1 MSINIDVQG
10 NTTPLERDVQ
20 NAVRRINRTGGIK
33 IRIDEKGVTQPLGNM
48 RRSADEFTK
57 SLEASN
63 ARVLAFGASVGIIN
77 AVSEAFKGLVTSTMK
92 VEKNLTDINVVM
104 GLTNKQLDKFGGGLF
119 KVAKETGAGFDA
131 ASEAAT
137 EFARQGLSVNETLK
151 RTKDALILTRLT
163 GMKAADSVK
172 SLTAAMNTF
181 KGEIADS
188 TALVSKFAA
197 VDVKFAVSAEDFA
210 QAIARSG
217 QAARDAGVDI
227 NQLIG
232 LVTAA
237 QERTARGGAVIGNSF
252 KTIFTRVQRS
262 STLNE
267 LENIGIAVRDLQG
280 NTMPAIKILESLA
293 KKYDHLNDAQRA
305 YISQN
310 VAGVFQVNILKAAL
324 ADLGKANSVTAQA
337 TQIAANA
344 TDESS
349 KKNEQ
354 LRQTMSALAGETGVA
369 VQQLA
374 KVIGDIALAPGIN
387 KVLDGIKGLAEGATN
402 LLGDGESQGSTFAK
416 GLLKGIGNI
425 ITGPGL
431 VIFGA
436 LFTKLFVNAAKYAT
450 SSLSS
455 LLNMNKA
462 ASARKSVEQ
471 SLMQVLTQNAAL
483 QEQMLRTDIS
493 RVDKEKMIL
502 SIIKQQTAEAT
513 RLSSVTRS
521 MVPGLMRGGVGANL
535 SYSKPR
541 RAFGFVPNFANGG
554 DEKQMARAGGY
565 APGHLKSM
573 NIPGEG
579 GVVYNSSETVKNFPG
594 MSQPAIMPPASSKA
608 GENYKKVFGA
618 THGFDPYAANGF
630 VPNFAFNMA
639 SWLSNPT
646 NRISKAM
653 KSYKGL
659 SSSEQKDLANWSS
672 TPEAKRL
679 ITDSG
684 LGMISGANMIKAYMA
699 KQRAS
704 KGYAMLV
711 PPEGY
716 SAPVS
721 FFGKGKNQ
729 ISWPVYGLQKKAG
742 LDEPN
747 LSKRMRRSFAD
758 SGAAYATKIG
768 KLVENPD
775 VPVSAARFWKAYKS
789 DKAGGASGAYNAAVG
804 AVFETAVNTALKLAA
819 TQQDPAKGDFDVRNA
834 DIGKLSKVFDFR
846 GGVPKFTLADYK
858 NNSSSPG
865 NRKSFYNKILK
876 EQAYEDRFGVRK
888 QNKAFGYIPNFASN
902 PLSDA
907 IEREKGAGVP
917 VSQIRV
923 GSHRRLQN
931 QGNPMGI
938 GVTNTK
944 DEPNGLKDVFGA
956 SGFVPN
962 YAALPTISSKDISP
976 IDNPL
981 ARERAKQFN
990 DLIAR
995 TVDKYKKGLI
1005 TKEELNRRTGRLSSM
1020 YKLNADATQKVTT
1033 GVTNSIGPITRLNH
1047 QRNRLVQ
1054 TYNQSQFAAGIGG
1067 KGAGF
1072 MGGMGRFQSGEGK
1085 GLAAGLGRGMTG
1097 MGGMG
1102 MMMGLGMGAGFL
1114 QESNPNAAG
1123 MMNGASMGMS
1133 VGMMLGP
1140 LGMVAGGAIGGLM
1153 GLMNASKKA
1162 EEAMEE
1168 LRKKNAEL
1176 AKQSQERSAQ
1186 MRDQALLNNINS
1198 ALSVSKQA
1206 FSGTASAISGQQFS
1220 FGAGNFISGDELF
1233 KGNLPFGT
1241 APLHSLKTLAGGG
1254 SNQIQGSGTNFF
1266 KNLNLG
1272 NQQASREKLFTGDA
1286 AFKQIYKRMLLDNI
1300 PGGNAPMSNIIT
1312 GTESLEE
1319 LEQIVGDQELIRG
1332 LSTKAHVDLD
1342 RMRTNAIAGALERG
1356 SVSKTVPFQ
1365 YRDQNIQRQIDFQKG
1380 RMQPTATGT
1389 NKRNAGQKTEAPTQE
1404 TIDDA
1409 NKQIEKLREQLYKT
1423 SQATISGVELAAV
1436 MRATN
1441 IEQVSSSSR
1450 EKLQLVDDEDLNKFK
1465 NAQKDQFMLQLASA
1479 KEQSRIFIK
1488 SLDYQNIELEI
1499 RRQLNENLRTTSE
1512 NYKKQAN
1519 AAQRLSSIMGS
1530 NQTAVGLG
1538 AERIASRRRDINQT
1552 KESGLLNA
1560 DATFRSNIFKSIKG
1574 DSVAAQQFKNLFGV
1588 DVGLDKQIQ
1597 NIETRLAGANTQS
1610 EKTELQK
1617 RLATLMNN
1625 RELSGSAYSK
1635 LTGEG
1640 KVFKNDKQAKYFSD
1654 EVKKIGIDRALATL
1668 TDEQLLAIAN
1678 TESLINSNEALAK
1691 VLRNHITARKNARTE
1706 VEKTAEFEEDQL
1718 KHTERIQKLLD
1729 QGVDARR
1736 KASEQLALDTKQF
1749 DIQNQQAEKALE
1761 IAKLRRQVAQG
1772 PGFIGLGAQTSN
1784 QVSDIAAS
1792 GAIRRNS
1799 MIQQENFAARQFGI
1813 DQGELQDKRRILMS
1827 ERRRTDSKS
1836 DEFQN
1841 LTIEIN
1847 RLGELIKLREDERK
1861 AQVAAHKENLSFL
1874 DEEIQK
1880 TQQILQD
1887 RLAMRQGAD
1896 AFSNGLNNAMA
1907 KMTEESREFKYNLG
1921 EAIPNAFANSMSNA
1935 MTNSIRQGKDLG
1947 DTLQDAAINFLSTI
1961 NQMFAQQ
1968 MARNL
1973 TQSIFGTGINTSQIK
1988 YRGGLVRRNKGGLVP
2003 GLVTNGE
2010 YRMNPKAVSKYGV
2023 SMMDA
2028 VNAGHLPRRNE
2039 GGGMSFGQATAGFL
2053 GSMFASKLFG
2063 KKEKKQ
2069 HVARQKDRFE
2079 TDGAFKKHNMSAYY
2093 MQNSDRVSA
2102 YVEDL
2107 RAQKRAQEQAWIQK
2121 QEKRAQLG
2129 RQVVSFIGNFAAQKM
2144 HNKFSKPGG
2153 LFDRADKAMGLGKYV
2168 THADGTSGYM
2178 SPLGNFQTDD
2188 FAVHGGGKSKNW
2200 YSSSFLQEQGMGNVK
2215 DYSPTAGAQQP
2226 RISRYGEQIGGFF
2239 SGMAKKVSRKDK
2251 NKNSGGPVSGES
2263 GIDRIPAMLSEG
2275 EYVIRADAARKIGRP
2290 ALEQINSGRYNTGG
2304 IVASNSAGTSA
2315 QDSGGSMS
2323 NNISITVN
2331 VSDSGTSESKEKEGS
2346 NDKKDKMDKMS
2357 ARIKDQVVTVIKEE
2371 SRPGG
2376 LLDKGG
2382 NQ

>member
-20 NAVRRINRTGGIK
+20 AAVKRINRTGGIK

-181 KGEIADS
+181 KGEISDS

-337 TQIAANA
+337 TQIAASA

-374 KVIGDIALAPGIN
+374 KTIGDIALAPGIN
-387 KVLDGIKGLAEGATN
+387 KVLDGIKGLADGATS
-402 LLGDGESQGSTFAK
+402 LLGDGESQGNTFAK

-450 SSLSS
+450 SSLGS

-462 ASARKSVEQ
+462 AAARKSVEQ
-471 SLMQVLTQNAAL
+471 SLMQVLTQNAAI
-483 QEQMLRTDIS
+483 QEQMLRTDMS
-493 RVDKEKMIL
+493 RADKERMIL
-502 SIIKQQTAEAT
+502 NLIKQQTVEAAK
-513 RLSSVTRS
+513 LSSITRS
-521 MVPGLMRGGVGANL
+521 MAPGLMRSGVGGNL
-535 SYSKPR
+535 SYSRPGR
-541 RAFGFVPNFANGG
+541 RAYGFVPNFAEGG
-554 DEKQMARAGGY
+554 DEKQMAREGGY

-579 GVVYNSSETVKNFPG
+579 GVIYNSSETVKNFPG
-594 MSQPAIMPPASSKA
+594 LSQPAIMPPVSSKA

-630 VPNFAFNMA
+630 VPNFSVF
-639 SWLSNPT
+639 T
-646 NRISKAM
+646 NRWIKDNA
-653 KSYKGL
+653 KSLKGVN
-659 SSSEQKDLANWSS
+659 QKDLMRFEKNQSS
-672 TPEAKRL
+672 K
-679 ITDSG
+679 IMSG
-684 LGMISGANMIKAYMA
+684 NELNKVGASNVLKSYLA
-699 KQRAS
+699 KQQMN
-704 KGYAMLV
+704 KKYAMFV

-716 SAPVS
+716 KSPVS
-721 FFGKGKNQ
+721 FYKDNKGPQ
-729 ISWPVYGLQKKAG
+729 VSWPVYGLKPKLG
-742 LDEPN
+742 LKDPN
-747 LSKRMRRSFAD
+747 LSQMLERSFKDAG
-758 SGAAYATKIG
+758 SKYASKIYSMI
-768 KLVENPD
+768 ENPD
-775 VPVSAARFWKAYKS
+775 GKVSQGQFWSKYKS
-789 DKAGGASGAYNAAVG
+789 DKAGGNMGAYNSAVG
-804 AVFETAVNTALKLAA
+804 AVFETAVNAA
-819 TQQDPAKGDFDVRNA
+819 MSYAGKVPDGQADFDVRGA
-834 DIGKLSKVFDFR
+834 DKNKLSKIFNMSGAGLGAFR
-846 GGVPKFTLADYK
+846 LGDYK
-858 NNSSSPG
+858 NNSSTVG
-865 NRKSFYNKILK
+865 NRKSFYGKIAKQEQFLK
-876 EQAYEDRFGVRK
+876 K
-888 QNKAFGYIPNFASN
+888 NKAFGHIPNFASN
-902 PLSDA
+902 ALTDA

-923 GSHRRLQN
+923 GSHKRLQN

-944 DEPNGLKDVFGA
+944 DEPNGLSDVFKGK
-956 SGFVPN
+956 GFVPN
-962 YAALPTISSKDISP
+962 YSMGGSALAYLKSYTGEGLAALEEKASKSAGELGKIQSNLKTLPKELKEYSKEQKQLKKECKKAYKEHQKGNITQQQLNESTKRLKDSQNKSKSAQQRLDSSRRKLSGAIDQSAKDQK
-976 IDNPL
+976 N
-981 ARERAKQFN
+981 AKNSEVRSGRSAAAGMGAMFAASM
-990 DLIAR
+990 IA
-995 TVDKYKKGLI
+995 GQI
-1005 TKEELNRRTGRLSSM
+1005 TE
-1020 YKLNADATQKVTT
+1020 NADAT
-1033 GVTNSIGPITRLNH
+1033 N
-1047 QRNRLVQ
+1047 
-1054 TYNQSQFAAGIGG
+1054 
-1067 KGAGF
+1067 KGAHG
-1072 MGGMGRFQSGEGK
+1072 
-1085 GLAAGLGRGMTG
+1085 A
-1097 MGGMG
+1097 
-1102 MMMGLGMGAGFL
+1102 AGFL
-1114 QESNPNAAG
+1114 T
-1123 MMNGASMGMS
+1123 GASTGAMMGS
-1133 VGMMLGP
+1133 FLGP
-1140 LGMVAGGAIGGLM
+1140 AGIAIGGLVG
-1153 GLMNASKKA
+1153 GLAGMTSGINAANKAKA
-1162 EEAMEE
+1162 EETKAVKEAAEAARKNTEAFNRNSFAQTLGKAAANNTNLLNLSNAAGGTSEMLSKYNSKTNINVATGLATGPSGNVFSADSMGISDLAEASARDKKIFKGMSLADSIEKLDMTAAGKGDEDFNERLSKAYGMDGVKSQFFADATQHAQNPTAKSMSDLKKKYKGQGIDESLRDLEVRSKGAFDMSPNEETRKNRRAFAMNHSLPDFLKGLKKSQNVDLSGYAQQNQDRLISSLFTTGGEAS
-1168 LRKKNAEL
+1168 KVHDVNIQKGSGKNAETL
-1176 AKQSQERSAQ
+1176 KKKLTGSEIADLHNLGAKSKTAQ
-1186 MRDQALLNNINS
+1186 NLG
-1198 ALSVSKQA
+1198 LSDEDVKNFKEENKKAILQQLQVSKEQTENYIKTLNFQKVELQIRHQLNKTLQEQA
-1206 FSGTASAISGQQFS
+1206 HSSRELSNKNKALTAIMGQNLTAAGRQRMQTAEDSMQIDSVRDKASATANANFKSSIFKAISGDTVASSSFRTV
-1220 FGAGNFISGDELF
+1220 FGADRDKDGNIKFKEGIARESGLENVLGKKTFAKFAD
-1233 KGNLPFGT
+1233 T
-1241 APLHSLKTLAGGG
+1241 ANKKSV
-1254 SNQIQGSGTNFF
+1254 
-1266 KNLNLG
+1266 
-1272 NQQASREKLFTGDA
+1272 ED
-1286 AFKQIYKRMLLDNI
+1286 
-1300 PGGNAPMSNIIT
+1300 
-1312 GTESLEE
+1312 
-1319 LEQIVGDQELIRG
+1319 
-1332 LSTKAHVDLD
+1332 
-1342 RMRTNAIAGALERG
+1342 AIAGLDNAKLESMLNPKDNQTDLFANNEGLR
-1356 SVSKTVPFQ
+1356 STMEKILQARENSLEL
-1365 YRDQNIQRQIDFQKG
+1365 
-1380 RMQPTATGT
+1380 
-1389 NKRNAGQKTEAPTQE
+1389 AGLEHTEAT
-1404 TIDDA
+1404 
-1409 NKQIEKLREQLYKT
+1409 EQLDIMEKIK
-1423 SQATISGVELAAV
+1423 SSLAFQEDE
-1436 MRATN
+1436 RK
-1441 IEQVSSSSR
+1441 
-1450 EKLQLVDDEDLNKFK
+1450 KLSER
-1465 NAQKDQFMLQLASA
+1465 LAS
-1479 KEQSRIFIK
+1479 
-1488 SLDYQNIELEI
+1488 DN
-1499 RRQLNENLRTTSE
+1499 
-1512 NYKKQAN
+1512 
-1519 AAQRLSSIMGS
+1519 
-1530 NQTAVGLG
+1530 
-1538 AERIASRRRDINQT
+1538 
-1552 KESGLLNA
+1552 
-1560 DATFRSNIFKSIKG
+1560 
-1574 DSVAAQQFKNLFGV
+1574 
-1588 DVGLDKQIQ
+1588 
-1597 NIETRLAGANTQS
+1597 
-1610 EKTELQK
+1610 
-1617 RLATLMNN
+1617 
-1625 RELSGSAYSK
+1625 K
-1635 LTGEG
+1635 L
-1640 KVFKNDKQAKYFSD
+1640 
-1654 EVKKIGIDRALATL
+1654 
-1668 TDEQLLAIAN
+1668 
-1678 TESLINSNEALAK
+1678 
-1691 VLRNHITARKNARTE
+1691 
-1706 VEKTAEFEEDQL
+1706 
-1718 KHTERIQKLLD
+1718 
-1729 QGVDARR
+1729 
-1736 KASEQLALDTKQF
+1736 F
-1749 DIQNQQAEKALE
+1749 DIQNQQAQKGLE
-1761 IAKLRRQVAQG
+1761 IAKLRRQASQG
-1772 PGFIGLGAQTSN
+1772 PGFISLGTQTSN
-1784 QVSDIAAS
+1784 EVSDIAAS

-1799 MIQQENFAARQFGI
+1799 MIQQEGFAARQFGI

-1827 ERRRTDSKS
+1827 ERRGVESDSPEAQGMTK
-1836 DEFQN
+1836 
-1841 LTIEIN
+1841 EIN
-1847 RLGELIKLREDERK
+1847 RLGELIKLREDERS
-1861 AQVAAHKENLSFL
+1861 AQAAAHTENLSFL

-1887 RLAMRQGAD
+1887 RLAMRQGAG

-2053 GSMFASKLFG
+2053 GSMAASKLFG
-2063 KKEKKQ
+2063 KKEEKQ
-2069 HVARQKDRFE
+2069 HVARQKDQFE
-2079 TDGAFKKHNMSAYY
+2079 TDGAFKKHNMSAHY
-2093 MQNSDRVSA
+2093 MQNNDRVGA

-2107 RAQKRAQEQAWIQK
+2107 RAQKKAHEQAWIQK
-2121 QEKRAQLG
+2121 MEKRAQLG
-2129 RQVVSFIGNFAAQKM
+2129 RQVVSFVGNFAAGKL
-2144 HNKFSKPGG
+2144 HNKFSKAGG
-2153 LFDRADKAMGLGKYV
+2153 LFDRGDKAMGLGKMV
-2168 THADGTSGYM
+2168 DGPAGSGYM
-2178 SPLGNFQTDD
+2178 SPLGNLQLDD
-2188 FAVHGGGKSKNW
+2188 ASQMHGSLVGKGTGNNQDWFSKSMLESNGIN
-2200 YSSSFLQEQGMGNVK
+2200 YGTTK
-2215 DYSPTAGAQQP
+2215 DYKPLAGAKQP
-2226 RISRYGEQIGGFF
+2226 RITALGDRISEMTSKYTR
-2239 SGMAKKVSRKDK
+2239 K
-2251 NKNSGGPVSGES
+2251 NKNSGGAVSGES

-2304 IVASNSAGTSA
+2304 IVASNSAGTSG

-2331 VSDSGTSESKEKEGS
+2331 VSDSGGTSESKEKEGS

>member
-20 NAVRRINRTGGIK
+20 AAVKRINRTGGIK

-181 KGEIADS
+181 KGEISDS

-337 TQIAANA
+337 TQIAASA

-374 KVIGDIALAPGIN
+374 KTIGDIALAPGIN
-387 KVLDGIKGLAEGATN
+387 KVLDGIKGLADGATN

-450 SSLSS
+450 SSLAS

-471 SLMQVLTQNAAL
+471 SLMQVLTQNAAI
-483 QEQMLRTDIS
+483 QEQMLRTDMS
-493 RVDKEKMIL
+493 RADKERMIL
-502 SIIKQQTAEAT
+502 NLIKQQTVEAT
-513 RLSSVTRS
+513 KLSSITRS
-521 MVPGLMRGGVGANL
+521 MAPGLMRSGVGGNL

-594 MSQPAIMPPASSKA
+594 LSQPAIMPPVSSKA

-630 VPNFAFNMA
+630 VPNFSVFTKRWMQDNA
-639 SWLSNPT
+639 
-646 NRISKAM
+646 
-653 KSYKGL
+653 KSLKGVN
-659 SSSEQKDLANWSS
+659 QKDLMGFEKNQSS
-672 TPEAKRL
+672 RIMSGNELNKVGASNVLKTYFAK
-679 ITDSG
+679 
-684 LGMISGANMIKAYMA
+684 
-699 KQRAS
+699 KQMN
-704 KGYAMLV
+704 KKYAMFV

-716 SAPVS
+716 KSPVS
-721 FFGKGKNQ
+721 FYKDGKKPQ
-729 ISWPVYGLQKKAG
+729 VSWPVYGLKPKLG
-742 LDEPN
+742 LKDPD
-747 LSKRMRRSFAD
+747 LSQMLERSFKDAG
-758 SGAAYATKIG
+758 SKYASKIYSMI
-768 KLVENPD
+768 ENPD
-775 VPVSAARFWKAYKS
+775 GKVSQGQFWNKYKS
-789 DKAGGASGAYNAAVG
+789 DKAGGNMGAYNSAVG
-804 AVFETAVNTALKLAA
+804 AVFETAVNAA
-819 TQQDPAKGDFDVRNA
+819 MNYAAKVPDGQADFDVRGA
-834 DIGKLSKVFDFR
+834 DKNKLSKIFNMSGAGLGDFR
-846 GGVPKFTLADYK
+846 LGDYK
-858 NNSSSPG
+858 NNSSSVG
-865 NRKSFYNKILK
+865 NRRSFYGKI
-876 EQAYEDRFGVRK
+876 AK
-888 QNKAFGYIPNFASN
+888 QEKFKPTAKRAFGHIPNFASN

-944 DEPNGLKDVFGA
+944 DEPNGLADVFKAG
-956 SGFVPN
+956 GFVPN
-962 YAALPTISSKDISP
+962 FAIGDFITQMGRDPEETKKIQAINKKLLKKKEAQEKAIQGHTKTIDKLK
-976 IDNPL
+976 NKNNL
-981 ARERAKQFN
+981 TAREAAKLSNAQKLLSN
-990 DLIAR
+990 TTKKLDQTNHKLIAASKAAATTTSR
-995 TVDKYKKGLI
+995 MGKAGAFI
-1005 TKEELNRRTGRLSSM
+1005 GRNSTGAGVGALFAADMIAGQISA
-1020 YKLNADATQKVTT
+1020 NADATDKGAQGAAGFMTGATT
-1033 GVTNSIGPITRLNH
+1033 GAMMGQFLGPWGAIAGGVIGGFAGLKSGVDSARKAKEEETKAVKEAAEAARKNTEAFNRNSFSQTLGKAAANNTNLLNLSNSAGGTSAMLSKYNSKTNINVATGLATGPSGNVFSADSMGISDLAGASARDKSIFEGMSIADSIEKLDMTAAGKGNADFNERLSKAYGMDG
-1047 QRNRLVQ
+1047 V
-1054 TYNQSQFAAGIGG
+1054 QSQFFEDATQHAQNPTATNMSKLKEKYKGKGIDKNLRELESAGKDYFYTAPSYVPEGNRERVESSRRGGAKTRLADFLKKTKDQGDVDLRGFAQQNQDRLISSLFTTGGEASKVHDMQIQRGSGENAEILKKKLTGSEIADLHNLGTKSKTAQDLGLSDDDVKNFKEENKKAISQQLQISKEQTENYIKTLNFQKVELQIRHQLNKTLQEQAHSSRVLSNKNKALTAIMGQNLTAAGRQRMQTAEDSMQIDTARD
-1067 KGAGF
+1067 KAG
-1072 MGGMGRFQSGEGK
+1072 
-1085 GLAAGLGRGMTG
+1085 
-1097 MGGMG
+1097 
-1102 MMMGLGMGAGFL
+1102 
-1114 QESNPNAAG
+1114 
-1123 MMNGASMGMS
+1123 
-1133 VGMMLGP
+1133 V
-1140 LGMVAGGAIGGLM
+1140 
-1153 GLMNASKKA
+1153 
-1162 EEAMEE
+1162 
-1168 LRKKNAEL
+1168 
-1176 AKQSQERSAQ
+1176 
-1186 MRDQALLNNINS
+1186 
-1198 ALSVSKQA
+1198 
-1206 FSGTASAISGQQFS
+1206 TADANFKSSIFKAISGDTVASSSFRTV
-1220 FGAGNFISGDELF
+1220 FGADRDKDGNI
-1233 KGNLPFGT
+1233 
-1241 APLHSLKTLAGGG
+1241 
-1254 SNQIQGSGTNFF
+1254 
-1266 KNLNLG
+1266 
-1272 NQQASREKLFTGDA
+1272 
-1286 AFKQIYKRMLLDNI
+1286 
-1300 PGGNAPMSNIIT
+1300 
-1312 GTESLEE
+1312 
-1319 LEQIVGDQELIRG
+1319 
-1332 LSTKAHVDLD
+1332 
-1342 RMRTNAIAGALERG
+1342 
-1356 SVSKTVPFQ
+1356 
-1365 YRDQNIQRQIDFQKG
+1365 
-1380 RMQPTATGT
+1380 
-1389 NKRNAGQKTEAPTQE
+1389 
-1404 TIDDA
+1404 
-1409 NKQIEKLREQLYKT
+1409 
-1423 SQATISGVELAAV
+1423 
-1436 MRATN
+1436 
-1441 IEQVSSSSR
+1441 
-1450 EKLQLVDDEDLNKFK
+1450 KFK
-1465 NAQKDQFMLQLASA
+1465 KGKA
-1479 KEQSRIFIK
+1479 R
-1488 SLDYQNIELEI
+1488 
-1499 RRQLNENLRTTSE
+1499 
-1512 NYKKQAN
+1512 
-1519 AAQRLSSIMGS
+1519 
-1530 NQTAVGLG
+1530 
-1538 AERIASRRRDINQT
+1538 
-1552 KESGLLNA
+1552 ESGLENVLGKKTFAKFADTAKNKSVEDAIAELKSGKLQEMLNPKEEET
-1560 DATFRSNIFKSIKG
+1560 DLFRNNEGLRSTIEKILQARENSLSLAKSEHKNAKAQLEMMDKIKSSLASQE
-1574 DSVAAQQFKNLFGV
+1574 DERRKLS
-1588 DVGLDKQIQ
+1588 
-1597 NIETRLAGANTQS
+1597 ERLAADN
-1610 EKTELQK
+1610 
-1617 RLATLMNN
+1617 
-1625 RELSGSAYSK
+1625 K
-1635 LTGEG
+1635 L
-1640 KVFKNDKQAKYFSD
+1640 
-1654 EVKKIGIDRALATL
+1654 
-1668 TDEQLLAIAN
+1668 
-1678 TESLINSNEALAK
+1678 
-1691 VLRNHITARKNARTE
+1691 
-1706 VEKTAEFEEDQL
+1706 
-1718 KHTERIQKLLD
+1718 
-1729 QGVDARR
+1729 
-1736 KASEQLALDTKQF
+1736 F
-1749 DIQNQQAEKALE
+1749 DIQNQQAQKGLE
-1761 IAKLRRQVAQG
+1761 IAKLRRQASQG
-1772 PGFIGLGAQTSN
+1772 PGFISLGTQTSN
-1784 QVSDIAAS
+1784 EVSDIAAS

-1799 MIQQENFAARQFGI
+1799 MIQQEGFAARQFDI
-1813 DQGELQDKRRILMS
+1813 DQGELNDRMVALQS
-1827 ERRRTDSKS
+1827 EGGSTEEIDRLN
-1836 DEFQN
+1836 N
-1841 LTIEIN
+1841 LIQ
-1847 RLGELIKLREDERK
+1847 LRQEERNAK
-1861 AQVAAHKENLSFL
+1861 AAAHTENLRFL

-2053 GSMFASKLFG
+2053 GSMAASKLFG
-2063 KKEKKQ
+2063 KKEEKQ
-2069 HVARQKDRFE
+2069 HVARQKDQFE
-2079 TDGAFKKHNMSAYY
+2079 TDGAFKKHNMSSYY
-2093 MQNSDRVSA
+2093 MQNNDRVGA

-2107 RAQKRAQEQAWIQK
+2107 RAQKKAHEQAWIQK
-2121 QEKRAQLG
+2121 MEKRAQLG
-2129 RQVVSFIGNFAAQKM
+2129 RQVTTFIGNFAAQKM
-2144 HNKFSKPGG
+2144 HNKFSQAGG
-2153 LFDRADKAMGLGKYV
+2153 LFDRGDKAMGLGKMV
-2168 THADGTSGYM
+2168 DGPAGSGYM
-2178 SPLGNFQTDD
+2178 SPLGNLQLDD
-2188 FAVHGGGKSKNW
+2188 ASLMHGSLVGKGTGKNQDWFSKSMLESNSIN
-2200 YSSSFLQEQGMGNVK
+2200 YGTTK
-2215 DYSPTAGAQQP
+2215 DYAPLAGAKQP
-2226 RISRYGEQIGGFF
+2226 RITALGDRISEMTSKYTR
-2239 SGMAKKVSRKDK
+2239 KK
-2251 NKNSGGPVSGES
+2251 KNSGGAVSGES

-2331 VSDSGTSESKEKEGS
+2331 VSDSGGTSESKEKEGS

>member
-20 NAVRRINRTGGIK
+20 AAVKRINRTGGIK

-181 KGEIADS
+181 KGEISDS

-344 TDESS
+344 TDESN
-349 KKNEQ
+349 KKNED
-354 LRQTMSALAGETGVA
+354 LRKTMSALSVETGVA
-369 VQQLA
+369 IQQLA
-374 KVIGDIALAPGIN
+374 KTIGDIALAPGIN
-387 KVLDGIKGLAEGATN
+387 KVLDGIKGLAEGATS

-450 SSLSS
+450 SSLGS

-462 ASARKSVEQ
+462 AAARKSVEQ
-471 SLMQVLTQNAAL
+471 SLMQVLTQNAAI
-483 QEQMLRTDIS
+483 QEQMLRTDMS
-493 RVDKEKMIL
+493 RADKERMIL
-502 SIIKQQTAEAT
+502 NLIKQQTVEAAK
-513 RLSSVTRS
+513 LSSITRS
-521 MVPGLMRGGVGANL
+521 MAPGLMRSGVGGNL
-535 SYSKPR
+535 SYSRPGR
-541 RAFGFVPNFANGG
+541 RAYGFVPNFAEGG
-554 DEKQMARAGGY
+554 DEKQMAREGGY

-579 GVVYNSSETVKNFPG
+579 GVIYNSSETVKNFPG
-594 MSQPAIMPPASSKA
+594 LSQPAIMPPVSSKA

-630 VPNFAFNMA
+630 VPNFVTSFDRLSGSTLKMYRGLNSKQKKDLLRFEKNEA
-639 SWLSNPT
+639 SRIMQGSELNKAGPSN
-646 NRISKAM
+646 IL
-653 KSYKGL
+653 KSYL
-659 SSSEQKDLANWSS
+659 
-672 TPEAKRL
+672 
-679 ITDSG
+679 
-684 LGMISGANMIKAYMA
+684 A
-699 KQRAS
+699 KQQMN
-704 KGYAMLV
+704 KKYAMFV

-716 SAPVS
+716 KSPVS
-721 FFGKGKNQ
+721 FYKPASKGEPQ
-729 ISWPVYGLQKKAG
+729 VSWPVYGLKPKLG
-742 LDEPN
+742 LKDPN
-747 LSKRMRRSFAD
+747 LSQMLERSFKDAG
-758 SGAAYATKIG
+758 SKYASKIYSMI
-768 KLVENPD
+768 ENPD
-775 VPVSAARFWKAYKS
+775 GKVSQGQFWSKYKS
-789 DKAGGASGAYNAAVG
+789 DKAGGNMGAYNSAVG
-804 AVFETAVNTALKLAA
+804 AVFETAVNAA
-819 TQQDPAKGDFDVRNA
+819 MSYAGKVPDGQADFDVRGA
-834 DIGKLSKVFDFR
+834 DKNKLSKIFNMSGAGLGAFR
-846 GGVPKFTLADYK
+846 LGDYK
-858 NNSSSPG
+858 NNSSTVG
-865 NRKSFYNKILK
+865 NRKSFYGKIAKQEQFLK
-876 EQAYEDRFGVRK
+876 K
-888 QNKAFGYIPNFASN
+888 NKAFGHIPNFASN
-902 PLSDA
+902 ALTDA

-923 GSHRRLQN
+923 GSHKRLQN

-944 DEPNGLKDVFGA
+944 DEPNGLSDVFKGK
-956 SGFVPN
+956 GFVPN
-962 YAALPTISSKDISP
+962 YSMGGSALAYLKSYTGEGLADLEEKASKSAGELGKIQSNLKTLPKELKEYSKEQKQLKKECKKAYKEHQKGNITQQQLNESTKRLKDSQNKSKSAQQRLDSSRRKLSGAIDQSAKDQKNAKNSEVRSGRSAAAGMGAMFAASM
-976 IDNPL
+976 
-981 ARERAKQFN
+981 
-990 DLIAR
+990 IA
-995 TVDKYKKGLI
+995 GQI
-1005 TKEELNRRTGRLSSM
+1005 TE
-1020 YKLNADATQKVTT
+1020 NADATD
-1033 GVTNSIGPITRLNH
+1033 
-1047 QRNRLVQ
+1047 
-1054 TYNQSQFAAGIGG
+1054 
-1067 KGAGF
+1067 KGAHG
-1072 MGGMGRFQSGEGK
+1072 
-1085 GLAAGLGRGMTG
+1085 A
-1097 MGGMG
+1097 
-1102 MMMGLGMGAGFL
+1102 AGFL
-1114 QESNPNAAG
+1114 T
-1123 MMNGASMGMS
+1123 GASTGAMMGS
-1133 VGMMLGP
+1133 FLGP
-1140 LGMVAGGAIGGLM
+1140 LGIVAGGAIGGLM
-1153 GLMNASKKA
+1153 GFMSGVKAAEKAKA
-1162 EEAMEE
+1162 EE
-1168 LRKKNAEL
+1168 
-1176 AKQSQERSAQ
+1176 
-1186 MRDQALLNNINS
+1186 
-1198 ALSVSKQA
+1198 
-1206 FSGTASAISGQQFS
+1206 
-1220 FGAGNFISGDELF
+1220 
-1233 KGNLPFGT
+1233 
-1241 APLHSLKTLAGGG
+1241 
-1254 SNQIQGSGTNFF
+1254 
-1266 KNLNLG
+1266 
-1272 NQQASREKLFTGDA
+1272 
-1286 AFKQIYKRMLLDNI
+1286 
-1300 PGGNAPMSNIIT
+1300 
-1312 GTESLEE
+1312 
-1319 LEQIVGDQELIRG
+1319 
-1332 LSTKAHVDLD
+1332 TKAIKE
-1342 RMRTNAIAGALERG
+1342 A
-1356 SVSKTVPFQ
+1356 
-1365 YRDQNIQRQIDFQKG
+1365 
-1380 RMQPTATGT
+1380 
-1389 NKRNAGQKTEAPTQE
+1389 TEA
-1404 TIDDA
+1404 
-1409 NKQIEKLREQLYKT
+1409 
-1423 SQATISGVELAAV
+1423 
-1436 MRATN
+1436 
-1441 IEQVSSSSR
+1441 
-1450 EKLQLVDDEDLNKFK
+1450 
-1465 NAQKDQFMLQLASA
+1465 
-1479 KEQSRIFIK
+1479 
-1488 SLDYQNIELEI
+1488 
-1499 RRQLNENLRTTSE
+1499 
-1512 NYKKQAN
+1512 
-1519 AAQRLSSIMGS
+1519 
-1530 NQTAVGLG
+1530 
-1538 AERIASRRRDINQT
+1538 
-1552 KESGLLNA
+1552 
-1560 DATFRSNIFKSIKG
+1560 
-1574 DSVAAQQFKNLFGV
+1574 
-1588 DVGLDKQIQ
+1588 
-1597 NIETRLAGANTQS
+1597 
-1610 EKTELQK
+1610 
-1617 RLATLMNN
+1617 
-1625 RELSGSAYSK
+1625 
-1635 LTGEG
+1635 
-1640 KVFKNDKQAKYFSD
+1640 
-1654 EVKKIGIDRALATL
+1654 
-1668 TDEQLLAIAN
+1668 
-1678 TESLINSNEALAK
+1678 
-1691 VLRNHITARKNARTE
+1691 ARKNAIAFNQNSFAQTLGKAAAGNTTLSSIGSSIGGATSILGLDGNAEDFGKEGIYGNMTAGQAMVDLADIQKGGGSKDLRNSMAKAYNFNEDSMTVGMKLKSMASKSTGSDQGTTAANFAELKQEFAGNEDLLKKIKQAERAASFKIGDATINEKSMRLGSNVTE
-1706 VEKTAEFEEDQL
+1706 GSVKNFVSETVFQNKSRMKDTNVKNLRNAQTEYNAITDELTNSPSGNFAQIAREQQNQIIANMYGSEGEAKKIHTAQIQSADGKTVRKLNLTGAEMADLQMGGMKSDTAQKNKLTQDQVNTFREQQIKAVVQQTQLIKSESQSIIKTLNYKKLELSLRNDLNKTLQAQVHASRELTDKNKALTAIMGQNLTAAGRQRMQTAEDRNRIQTARDKAIETSKTNYKSDVFKTMSGNSVASQTMRSFFGGDIDPETGRKTFGKNKSQNEALKAAFIAADSDSGESIFNKFMKAGSAEKALAGLDVGMLEKLIGTDLVENNEAVKLTLETIIDKRKNSVDLAEAEFKHANDQL
-1718 KHTERIQKLLD
+1718 DIMDRIKSSLASQEDERKKL
-1729 QGVDARR
+1729 
-1736 KASEQLALDTKQF
+1736 SERLAADNKLF
-1749 DIQNQQAEKALE
+1749 DIQNQQAQKGLE
-1761 IAKLRRQVAQG
+1761 IAKLRRQASQG
-1772 PGFIGLGAQTSN
+1772 PGFIGLGTQTSN
-1784 QVSDIAAS
+1784 EVSDIAAS
-1792 GAIRRNS
+1792 GAIRRNA
-1799 MIQQENFAARQFGI
+1799 MIQQEGFAARQFGI
-1813 DQGELQDKRRILMS
+1813 DQSELIN
-1827 ERRRTDSKS
+1827 RRTAAGQLGTSEGD
-1836 DEFQN
+1836 DEARR
-1841 LTIEIN
+1841 LT
-1847 RLGELIKLREDERK
+1847 ELIRLRQDERNAK
-1861 AQVAAHKENLSFL
+1861 AAAHTENLSFL

-1887 RLAMRQGAD
+1887 RLAMRQGAG

-2053 GSMFASKLFG
+2053 GSMAASKLFG
-2063 KKEKKQ
+2063 KKEEKQ
-2069 HVARQKDRFE
+2069 HLERQNDQFE
-2079 TDGAFKKHNMSAYY
+2079 TDGAFKKHNMSAHY
-2093 MQNSDRVSA
+2093 MQNNDRVGA

-2107 RAQKRAQEQAWIQK
+2107 RAQKKAHEQAWIQK
-2121 QEKRAQLG
+2121 MEKRAQLG
-2129 RQVVSFIGNFAAQKM
+2129 RQVVTFVGNFAAGKL
-2144 HNKFSKPGG
+2144 HNKFSKAGG
-2153 LFDRADKAMGLGKYV
+2153 LFDRGDKAMGLGKMV
-2168 THADGTSGYM
+2168 DGPAGSGYM
-2178 SPLGNFQTDD
+2178 SPLGNLQLDD
-2188 FAVHGGGKSKNW
+2188 ASQMHGSLVGKGTGNNQDWFSKSMLESNGIN
-2200 YSSSFLQEQGMGNVK
+2200 YGTTK
-2215 DYSPTAGAQQP
+2215 DYKPLAGAKQP
-2226 RISRYGEQIGGFF
+2226 RITALGDRISEMTSKFTR
-2239 SGMAKKVSRKDK
+2239 K
-2251 NKNSGGPVSGES
+2251 NKNSGGAVSGES

-2304 IVASNSAGTSA
+2304 IVASNSAGTSG

-2331 VSDSGTSESKEKEGS
+2331 VSDSGGTSESKEKEGS